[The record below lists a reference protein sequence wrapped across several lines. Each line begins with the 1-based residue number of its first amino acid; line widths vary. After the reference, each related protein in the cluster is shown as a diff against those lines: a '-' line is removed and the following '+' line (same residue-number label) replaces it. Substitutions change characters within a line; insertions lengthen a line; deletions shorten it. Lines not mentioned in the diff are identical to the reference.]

1 MVQVKPN
8 LVFFGVQGSGKST
21 QARELSKKDNY
32 SIIFIGNILR
42 NIAQKNT
49 TLGKKIKKI
58 IDSGKLIPEDI
69 LYNKI
74 IYPKLIE
81 LNKKNGI
88 IFDGI
93 PRNVK
98 QLKIF
103 NKILKSLNITSPYL
117 VFLDLPIDIS
127 TKRILSRKICPNCEN
142 VYIAK
147 TKEYE
152 NNKCNKCKIE
162 LIRRKDDQDI
172 KIIKKR
178 FHIFENQT
186 KKILSYYKKN
196 NLLIKIDANKSVNTV
211 NKDIIKKIN
220 KIYESTR

>member
-21 QARELSKKDNY
+21 QAKELSKKNNY
-32 SIIFIGNILR
+32 STIFIGNILR
-42 NIAQKNT
+42 YIAQKNT
-49 TLGKKIKKI
+49 TFGKKIKKN
-58 IDSGKLIPEDI
+58 IDTGKLIPEDI

-93 PRNVK
+93 PRNIR

-103 NKILKSLNITSPYL
+103 NKILKDLNIAPPYL
-117 VFLDLPIDIS
+117 IFLDLPIDIS
-127 TKRILSRKICPNCEN
+127 TKRILSRKICPKCEN

-147 TKEYE
+147 TKEY
-152 NNKCNKCKIE
+152 NNNMCNKCKTE
-162 LIRRKDDQDI
+162 LIQRKDDQDI

-196 NLLIKIDANKSVNTV
+196 NLLIKIDANKSVNGV
-211 NKDIIKKIN
+211 NNDIIKKIN
-220 KIYESTR
+220 EIYEPAR